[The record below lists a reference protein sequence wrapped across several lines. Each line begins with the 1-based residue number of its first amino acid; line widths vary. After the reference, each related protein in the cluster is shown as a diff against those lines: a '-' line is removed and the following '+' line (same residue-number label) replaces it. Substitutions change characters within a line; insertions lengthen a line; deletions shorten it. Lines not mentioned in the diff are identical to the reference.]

1 MKNLNYQAPK
11 VPTANIAVN
20 KSRIKLY
27 NKQGD
32 LPTYYLQKGQEFQ
45 IELFNPTTE
54 SVLAK
59 ITLNGNVISQGGLV
73 LNPGQRVFL
82 DRYLDVAKKFLF
94 DTYEVSNTEE
104 VKEAI
109 VNNGDFKV
117 QFYRESKPRPRPRN
131 PIVKLGGLP
140 TRSFFGGSNY
150 NQGIVRYDST
160 NTGGYAGSS
169 PTTPNTPLCDTFTTS
184 TTSTY
189 VAGNAVGGSYSTTG
203 LLTGDI
209 STNAFYSS
217 NVNYSDTLNGEVTMD
232 WIQTEKSVETPK
244 NLTKRLKTKKSKS
257 IETGRVEEGSYSDQK
272 FTTVN
277 KNFEWFAFHTI
288 EAKLLPV
295 SQKINTAE
303 DIKVK
308 VYCTG
313 CGAKLHKDHK
323 FCGHCGTKA

>member
-11 VPTANIAVN
+11 SPTANLAVN
-20 KSRIKLY
+20 KSRVKLY

-54 SVLAK
+54 SILAK

-94 DTYEVSNTEE
+94 DTYEVSNTKE

-117 QFYRESKPRPRPRN
+117 EFYRELKPRPRN
-131 PIVKLGGLP
+131 PLIQITGLG
-140 TRSFFGGSNY
+140 TRDVWGGPNHGS
-150 NQGIVRYDST
+150 GIIRYDSPIA
-160 NTGGYAGSS
+160 GGYVHNS
-169 PTTPNTPLCDTFTTS
+169 TTAPNTPICNTFTTS
-184 TTSTY
+184 T
-189 VAGNAVGGSYSTTG
+189 NAVGGSYTTTN
-203 LLTGDI
+203 LNLSSNISNT

-217 NVNYSDTLNGEVTMD
+217 SVHDGSATMD
-232 WIQTEKSVETPK
+232 WMQTEKSVETPK
-244 NLTKRLKTKKSKS
+244 NLTRGIAKKSKS
-257 IETGRVEEGSYSDQK
+257 IETGRVEEGSHSDQK
-272 FTTVN
+272 FKTVN

-295 SQKINTAE
+295 SQKVNTAE
-303 DIKVK
+303 DINVK
-308 VYCTG
+308 RYCTN
-313 CGAKLHKDHK
+313 CGAKLGKGDK
-323 FCGHCGTKA
+323 FCSSCGTKA